1 MKGFETSSTT
11 MTFTLHE
18 LSQNPDIQEKA
29 RKEIEE
35 VLAKHDGKI
44 TYEALNEMRY
54 LEQCINGDQI
64 TSKLKKSR

>member
-1 MKGFETSSTT
+1 

-18 LSQNPDIQEKA
+18 LSENLDIQESV

-54 LEQCINGDQI
+54 LEQCING
-64 TSKLKKSR
+64 KLIKFFVIKIKKLIF